1 MTVPSQ
7 LVDARNF
14 DDLSPLLFQK
24 IENNGLFGFDI
35 ETHDHDR
42 HEGLNQFMKVNSEGE
57 KSSGKRLVFD
67 VNRTV
72 VTGFSLYI
80 DGDNVVHA
88 DVGNRI
94 PWRKCE
100 SLLRSAP
107 TDADFLLQSQFAIH
121 DVLHQIRTLF
131 ECLKTTGG
139 YVDLD

>member
-14 DDLSPLLFQK
+14 DDLSPLLLQK

-35 ETHDHDR
+35 VTHDHDH
-42 HEGLNQFMKVNSEGE
+42 HEGLNQFMKVNSEGV

-72 VTGFSLYI
+72 VTGFSLYV
-80 DGDNVVHA
+80 DGDDVAHA
-88 DVGNRI
+88 DIENRI
-94 PWRKCE
+94 PWHKCE
-100 SLLRSAP
+100 ALLRSAP